1 MKFPGGMLDQSVST
15 LREPLCEGFPIRHG
29 TAVFHDGR
37 ELFAYGFLS
46 DRVPLYFI
54 STGNFLRMVSYST
67 WRHCCSSR
75 QETVREQFPIRH
87 DTIVFHLNRKLFA
100 NSFSFG
106 IAPLLLIT
114 TGNLLQTE
122 ISRLRFAPLE
132 MTVQHGKHLCHFVS
146 TSTIF
151 PLMHMGSEIFNMTVS
166 CPPHMSSR
174 AEPHAGMR
182 IKDWRFI
189 DTLSREISHRNT
201 AFSIGAGD
209 CGAPND
215 SKGMV
220 PLYFMAAENIKF

>member
-1 MKFPGGMLDQSVST
+1 MRFPVRLGATAAHHDRKRFAHSFPFDMA
-15 LREPLCEGFPIRHG
+15 PLLLI
-29 TAVFHDGR
+29 T
-37 ELFAYGFLS
+37 
-46 DRVPLYFI
+46 
-54 STGNFLRMVSYST
+54 TGNLSPIVSHST
-67 WRHCCSSR
+67 WHHCCSSR
-75 QETVREQFPIRH
+75 QETVREQFPIRPG
-87 DTIVFHLNRKLFA
+87 TIVFHLNRKLFA

-132 MTVQHGKHLCHFVS
+132 MTVQRGKHLCHFVS

-151 PLMHMGSEIFNMTVS
+151 TLMHMGSKIFNMTVS

-182 IKDWRFI
+182 IKNWRSI

-209 CGAPND
+209 CGAPNG